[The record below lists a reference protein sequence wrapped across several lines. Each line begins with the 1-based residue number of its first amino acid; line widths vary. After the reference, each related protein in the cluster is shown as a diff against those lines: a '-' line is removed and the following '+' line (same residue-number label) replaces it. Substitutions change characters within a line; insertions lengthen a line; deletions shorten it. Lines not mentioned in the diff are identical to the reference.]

1 MQIGVRD
8 IVKTFE
14 PGNARAALNGVSLDI
29 ESGELLALLG
39 PSGSGKTTL
48 LRIIAGLDD
57 ADKGQVFFGDE
68 DASRKSVQER
78 QVGFVFQNYALFRH
92 MTIAEN
98 IAFGLRVRDR
108 ATRPPAAEIR
118 KRALELLDLVQ
129 LSGLEA
135 RRPAQLSGGQRQRV
149 ALARAL
155 AVEPKVLLLDEPF
168 GALDAKVRRE
178 LRRWLREIHDRT
190 GHTTIFV
197 THDQDE
203 ALELADRV
211 AVLNLGRIEQI
222 GTADAVYDHPATP
235 FVHSFIGEASSVA
248 VELRNGHAFVGG
260 EQIGLPAGA
269 SSGSGRLFVRPQ
281 DVVIADSMN
290 EAIKARIVAVR
301 RTGATRRAEIL
312 LPLAQDLIEIDAPA
326 AIKFRPGDEI
336 QIRFIRGTIF
346 ADKDGVPGNA

>member
-1 MQIGVRD
+1 MQIRVRD
-8 IVKTFE
+8 IVKKFQ
-14 PGNARAALNGVSLDI
+14 PGDVRAALNGVSLDI

-48 LRIIAGLDD
+48 LRIIAGLQDPD
-57 ADKGQVFFGDE
+57 RGQVFFGDE

-78 QVGFVFQNYALFRH
+78 HVGFVFQNYALFKH
-92 MTIAEN
+92 MTIEEN
-98 IAFGLRVRDR
+98 IAFGLRVRGR
-108 ATRPPAAEIR
+108 ATRPPDAEIR
-118 KRALELLDLVQ
+118 RRALELLDLVQ
-129 LSGLEA
+129 LSGLAA

-211 AVLNLGRIEQI
+211 AVLNLGRIEQV
-222 GTADAVYDHPATP
+222 GTADAIYDHPATP
-235 FVHSFIGEASSVA
+235 FIHNFIGEASSVA
-248 VELRNGHAFVGG
+248 VELRDGRAFLGNQ
-260 EQIGLPAGA
+260 QIGVPAGA
-269 SSGSGRLFVRPQ
+269 RSGLGRLFVRPH
-281 DVVIADSMN
+281 DVVISESASG
-290 EAIKARIVAVR
+290 AIEGKVIAVR
-301 RTGATRRAEIL
+301 RTGGTRRAEIL
-312 LPLAQDLIEIDAPA
+312 LSAVQETIEIDAPA
-326 AIKFRPGDEI
+326 AIRFELGDTI
-336 QIRFIRGTIF
+336 PVRFIRGTIF
-346 ADKDGVPGNA
+346 AGKDMGSAVS